1 MISLEKSAMNRNR
14 ITRRQL
20 AVLGTA
26 FPFAGLLARVATAHD
41 GPHGAATP
49 EASPEANTGTG
60 AVYLTIVNNGSD
72 ADTLI
77 SGKTEAAQFI
87 ELHDMSMA
95 DGVMKMEPMANGAEI
110 PAGET
115 FSFNPQGAHIML
127 VNLNHNLERDSTYDL
142 TLTFA
147 TSGDITVPVVVQFDA
162 PDEGSS
168 PVQVGDLTI
177 EAIWSR
183 PAPMITVGNGTHG
196 QAMEHGATPPATPG
210 N

>member
-1 MISLEKSAMNRNR
+1 MDRTR

-26 FPFAGLLARVATAHD
+26 FPFAGLLARTASAHD

-49 EASPEANTGTG
+49 EASREASPAANTGTG
-60 AVYLTIVNNGSD
+60 AVYLTIVNNGTD

-87 ELHDMSMA
+87 EFHDMAM
-95 DGVMKMEPMANGAEI
+95 DGGVMKMVPMPKGAEI

-115 FSFNPQGAHIML
+115 FSFSPQGAHIML

-142 TLTFA
+142 TLMFA
-147 TSGDITVPVVVQFDA
+147 KAGDVTVPVVVQFDA

-168 PVQVGDLTI
+168 PVTAGDLTI
-177 EAIWSR
+177 EAVWSR
-183 PAPMITVGNGTHG
+183 PAPMITVGNGDHRHG
-196 QAMEHGATPPATPG
+196 NDSGVEHRTTPTAAPST
-210 N
+210 

>member
-1 MISLEKSAMNRNR
+1 MNQTR

-49 EASPEANTGTG
+49 EASREASPEANTGTG

-168 PVQVGDLTI
+168 PVQAGDLTI

>member
-1 MISLEKSAMNRNR
+1 MNQTR

-41 GPHGAATP
+41 GSHGAATP
-49 EASPEANTGTG
+49 EASREASPEANTGTG

-115 FSFNPQGAHIML
+115 FSFSPQGAHIML

-147 TSGDITVPVVVQFDA
+147 TSGDITVPVVVQFNA

>member
-1 MISLEKSAMNRNR
+1 MNQTR
-14 ITRRQL
+14 ITRRQF

-49 EASPEANTGTG
+49 EASREASREASPEANTGTG

-115 FSFNPQGAHIML
+115 FSFSPQGAHIML